1 MRVCCLLFVLLLA
14 ASCGAPPTPAN
25 VVEDDSSSGFPPAS
39 TLTLTDLDP
48 IRKAVGE
55 KTIVMMGGAIH
66 FSTEFTRARDL
77 LTRNLHESA
86 DFNLLLFEGSP
97 VEFWIAEEEYLL
109 SNKDVLAPSDFQKSA
124 LPVLWQT
131 EEIRSM
137 VEYALHSQSGMGSS
151 DLYLS
156 SYDVQIGQ
164 GRRFARGRT
173 VFETLIGL
181 LKTRDKRITSSDEE
195 AILVLEGLVS
205 CEQKEFPSSDEQ
217 YSQAE
222 QGIAALSGVVARS
235 IKQSNDLHEKTLA
248 LLPKMVGY
256 SLEFCREA
264 RASDRASD
272 ETRKEWSSR
281 QFIDLISTL
290 NQKAVV
296 WGHSVDLRQS
306 SPGGQHM
313 SLGAYARGAFPDEVF
328 ALHFTAG
335 AGRGI
340 AFTDAKGKEIRPI
353 ETALLPLDKV
363 SLESKLSRL
372 GTKDFFLTS
381 NSLPSE
387 FAKEETTRAEPGGFI
402 QIDPRKDFDGYYF
415 VVEVVA
421 PGLK

>member
-1 MRVCCLLFVLLLA
+1 
-14 ASCGAPPTPAN
+14 
-25 VVEDDSSSGFPPAS
+25 
-39 TLTLTDLDP
+39 LTQTDLDP

-55 KTIVMMGGAIH
+55 KTIVMMGSSVH
-66 FSTEFTRARDL
+66 FSSEFTRARDL
-77 LTRNLHESA
+77 LTRNLHEGS

-109 SNKDVLAPSDFQKSA
+109 SNKDVLASSDFQKSA

-131 EEIRSM
+131 DEIRSV
-137 VEYALHSQSGMGSS
+137 VEYALQSQSGMGSS

-181 LKTRDKRITSSDEE
+181 LKTRDKRITASDEA
-195 AILVLEGLVS
+195 AILALEGLVS
-205 CEQKEFPSSDEQ
+205 CEQKEFPNSDEQ

-222 QGIAALSGVVARS
+222 HGIAVLSGVVSRS
-235 IKQSNDLHEKTLA
+235 IKQSNDLHERTLG

-264 RASDRASD
+264 RESDRDSE

-281 QFIDLISTL
+281 QFIDLFSTL

-306 SPGGQHM
+306 SPVGKNM
-313 SLGAYARGAFPDEVF
+313 SLGAYARGAFPDEIF

-335 AGRGI
+335 AGRAI

-363 SLESKLSRL
+363 SLESKLSKLFAR
-372 GTKDFFLTS
+372 DFFLPS
-381 NSLPSE
+381 NNLPSE
-387 FAKEETTRAEPGGFI
+387 FAKEETTRAEPGGSVA
-402 QIDPRKDFDGYYF
+402 IDPRKDFDGYYF